1 MDTDVVFQG
10 KRAPLNVHVR
20 EVGVVSPA
28 AVRKRLRS
36 GMSLEDALTTPPMST
51 ADRIAK
57 SFAKPKTYKRAQ
69 IHTISGFTG
78 NLRELSE
85 RFGVDYAVA
94 LKRLGK
100 YGWSAED
107 TFLTPVRKQRR
118 G

>member
-1 MDTDVVFQG
+1 
-10 KRAPLNVHVR
+10 
-20 EVGVVSPA
+20 
-28 AVRKRLRS
+28 
-36 GMSLEDALTTPPMST
+36 MST